1 MIDIKQIAENTI
13 NIEIESLIRGVGFIN
28 QDFVKSVEEIN
39 SLKKGGRVVVM
50 GMGKSGHIGNKIAAT
65 LASTGTPAFFV
76 HPAEAGHGD
85 LGMLSD
91 DDIVIMISQSGKS
104 DELLKLI
111 PFFKRKGIKIIAMTG
126 VISSP
131 LASIADLIIETSV
144 LKEACP
150 LGLAPTSSTTLTLVL
165 GDALAICLL
174 ELRGFSSEDFAVT
187 HPNGLLGRK
196 LLVTVADI
204 MSNLENTPIIS
215 KTSSIKESIFEIST
229 KGMGFVIIT
238 NESLKP
244 IGIFTDGDLRRSL
257 DRDLDLNNT
266 KLEDVMT
273 KDFLKIDSHKLCVEA
288 IKIMSDNKITMLPVI
303 DTSGVLVGGLNMRQ
317 LLQSGV
323 I

>member
-1 MIDIKQIAENTI
+1 MIDIKQIAVNTI
-13 NIEIESLIRGVGFIN
+13 NIEIESLTRGKEFINHGFI
-28 QDFVKSVEEIN
+28 KAVEEIG
-39 SLKKGGRVVVM
+39 SLNIGGRVVVM

-85 LGMLSD
+85 LGMISEN
-91 DDIVIMISQSGKS
+91 DIVVMISQSGKS
-104 DELLKLI
+104 EELLKLI

-126 VISSP
+126 VLSSP
-131 LASIADLIIETSV
+131 LAVIADFLIETSV

-150 LGLAPTSSTTLTLVL
+150 LGLAPTSSTTLTLAL

-174 ELRGFSSEDFAVT
+174 ELRGFSSDDFAIT

-196 LLVTVADI
+196 LLITVADI
-204 MSNLENTPIIS
+204 MSNLDDTPIIN
-215 KTSSIKESIFEIST
+215 KFSSIKESIFEIST

-238 NESLKP
+238 NEALKP

-257 DRDLDLNNT
+257 DKNLDLDNT
-266 KLEDVMT
+266 KLENVMT
-273 KDFLKIDSHKLCVEA
+273 KDFIKIESHKLCVEA
-288 IKIMSDNKITMLPVI
+288 IKIMSENKITMLPVI
-303 DTSGVLVGGLNMRQ
+303 DTSGSLVGGLNMRQ